1 MVLGHTAAAQCSPV
15 DCLDQLPP
23 SGGLCPTP
31 FAVGQVDVAYS
42 DAVSFHVTDA
52 CVEATLFDP
61 ELTGVSVRITQ
72 LGSFTFTELPAGL
85 TGVSDQVNYAPQS
98 NGCALLSGTPTEA
111 GVFAATVNILANVNA
126 WPFSLTC
133 GGFGPIAQN
142 NNPISYQRELV
153 ILPNAGFS
161 GLPTELCTSDPIV
174 LLTPTGTP
182 GGTFSGP
189 GVVGPTFNP
198 ATAGVGIHTITYT
211 VSAQQG
217 AAIAPATN
225 SSSITVEVNED
236 CLGQCLAD
244 AGTLTGGGTLCLTNG
259 FANLAAT
266 ADGNSNVPPGYSTLY
281 LLTQGAELLIISAN
295 GTPDFV
301 VNAAGI
307 YTIHFMVYDQTL
319 DLSNTE
325 FGVTLAGELVA
336 QMIQGGGT
344 VCASLDVVGAAFNVV
359 DCTEPCPDGFV
370 RDCDGNCSSSA
381 LIGDGNCDAQF
392 NCATFGFDGGDCIV
406 VCDANAGTLTAD
418 ASPVCLLN
426 DEATLSA
433 TADGNAVVPVDYLTA
448 YVLTQ
453 GPELLIIAAG
463 GTPEFTVNA
472 AGDYTIHTLVYDPLT
487 LDLGIVEFG
496 VTTGFDVNALL
507 IQGGGTICASL
518 DVVGA
523 PIVVEDCTE
532 PCEANAGTLTEDA
545 SPVCLLNDEATLS
558 ATADGNATVPVDYLT
573 AYVLTQGPELLI
585 IAAGGTPEF
594 IVNAAGDY
602 TIHTLVY
609 DPLTL
614 DLGIVE
620 FGVTTGFDVNGLL
633 IQGGGTICASLDV
646 VGAPIVVED
655 CTEPCTADAG
665 TITADLDVVCFIAD
679 ETVVSATPDDNSVVP
694 DGYSTVYV
702 LTAGPELLIVDV
714 ATTPNLLIP
723 AVGAYTIH
731 TLVYDPLT
739 LDLGIVELGVTTGFD
754 VNALLIQGGG
764 TICASLDV
772 AGAPVT
778 AEVCAA
784 CLADAGNLTAD
795 ADTVCLVAGSAII
808 SATADGSAVV
818 PDGYTTVYVLT
829 QGPGL
834 VIVGVN
840 LSTDF
845 GVTAAGDY
853 TIHTLVYDPL
863 TLDLSIVEPGVTT
876 GFDVNA
882 LLIQGGGTIC
892 ASLDVTGAPVNVE
905 LCDECLADAGTLTAD
920 EAEVCLQSGVL
931 LAIPDGNSEVPQGF
945 QTIYVLTQGPGLV
958 ILAVDATP
966 TFTVTEE
973 GSYTIHT
980 LVYDPLTLDLGI
992 VEPGVTTGFDVNAL
1006 LIQGGGEICASLDV
1020 AGAAYT
1026 VSICGALPEL
1036 AANSFAVFP
1045 NPTQGTLNIRTAVE
1059 GLVQLELM
1067 DLSGRVV
1074 YSAQRNTAGNETFTV
1089 QLGNDLAPGSY
1100 VLRFITELGSSEQRI
1115 ILQR

>member
-1 MVLGHTAAAQCSPV
+1 MKRTLTLPVLSALLMVLGHTAAAQCSPV

-61 ELTGVSVRITQ
+61 DLTGVSVRITQ
-72 LGSFTFTELPAGL
+72 LGSFSFTELPAGL

-111 GVFAATVNILANVNA
+111 GVFAATVNILANVNV

-161 GLPTELCTSDPIV
+161 GPGTELCVTDAAV
-174 LLTPTGTP
+174 TLTPTGTP

-189 GVVGPTFNP
+189 GVVGDLFDP

-211 VSAQQG
+211 VSAQEG
-217 AAIAPATN
+217 AAISPATN
-225 SSSITVEVNED
+225 SSSITVEVNAD

-259 FANLAAT
+259 FANLTAT

-281 LLTQGAELLIISAN
+281 LLTQGAELLIVSAN

-301 VNAAGI
+301 VNAADL
-307 YTIHFMVYDQTL
+307 YTIHYMVYDQTL

-325 FGVTLAGELVA
+325 FGVTLAGEVVA

-370 RDCDGNCSSSA
+370 RDCGGNCSPSA

-406 VCDANAGTLTAD
+406 VCTADAGTLTAD

-426 DEATLSA
+426 AEATLSA
-433 TADGNAVVPVDYLTA
+433 TADGNAVVPVDYQTA

-463 GTPEFTVNA
+463 GTPEFTV
-472 AGDYTIHTLVYDPLT
+472 T
-487 LDLGIVEFG
+487 
-496 VTTGFDVNALL
+496 
-507 IQGGGTICASL
+507 
-518 DVVGA
+518 
-523 PIVVEDCTE
+523 
-532 PCEANAGTLTEDA
+532 
-545 SPVCLLNDEATLS
+545 
-558 ATADGNATVPVDYLT
+558 
-573 AYVLTQGPELLI
+573 
-585 IAAGGTPEF
+585 
-594 IVNAAGDY
+594 AAGDY

-646 VGAPIVVED
+646 AGAPIVVED

-665 TITADLDVVCFIAD
+665 TLTADLDVVCFIAD
-679 ETVVSATPDDNSVVP
+679 ETVVSATPDGNSVVP

-714 ATTPNLLIP
+714 ATTPNLLVP
-723 AVGAYTIH
+723 AVGDYTIH

-754 VNALLIQGGG
+754 VNGLLIQGGG

-784 CLADAGNLTAD
+784 CLANAGNLTPD
-795 ADTVCLVAGSAII
+795 ASPVCLVAGSAII

-818 PDGYTTVYVLT
+818 PDGYTTIYVLT

-882 LLIQGGGTIC
+882 LLIQGGGGIC
-892 ASLDVTGAPVNVE
+892 ASLDVTGAPVTVE

-973 GSYTIHT
+973 GTYTIHT

-1020 AGAAYT
+1020 AGAAFT
-1026 VSICGALPEL
+1026 VSICSALPEL

-1059 GLVQLELM
+1059 GPVQLELL

-1074 YSAQRNTAGNETFTV
+1074 YSAQRITAGNESFTM
-1089 QLGNDLAPGSY
+1089 QMGNDLAPGSY

>member
-1 MVLGHTAAAQCSPV
+1 MPAQRYLALQTKPSFMKRSLLLPVLSALLMLLGHTAAAQCSPV

-61 ELTGVSVRITQ
+61 DLTGVSVRITQ
-72 LGSFTFTELPAGL
+72 LGSFSFTELPAGL

-111 GVFAATVNILANVNA
+111 GVFAATVNILANVNV

-161 GLPTELCTSDPIV
+161 GPGAELCVTDAAV
-174 LLTPTGTP
+174 TLTPTGTP

-189 GVVGPTFNP
+189 GVVGDLFDP

-211 VSAQQG
+211 VSAQEG
-217 AAIAPATN
+217 AAISPATN
-225 SSSITVEVNED
+225 SSSITVEVNAD

-259 FANLAAT
+259 FANLTAT

-301 VNAAGI
+301 VNAADL
-307 YTIHFMVYDQTL
+307 YTIHYMVYDQTL

-325 FGVTLAGELVA
+325 FGVTLAGEVVA

-370 RDCDGNCSSSA
+370 RDCGGNCSPSA

-406 VCDANAGTLTAD
+406 VCEANAGTLTAD

-426 DEATLSA
+426 AEATLSA
-433 TADGNAVVPVDYLTA
+433 TADGNAVVPVDYQTA

-463 GTPEFTVNA
+463 GTPEFTV
-472 AGDYTIHTLVYDPLT
+472 T
-487 LDLGIVEFG
+487 
-496 VTTGFDVNALL
+496 
-507 IQGGGTICASL
+507 
-518 DVVGA
+518 
-523 PIVVEDCTE
+523 
-532 PCEANAGTLTEDA
+532 
-545 SPVCLLNDEATLS
+545 
-558 ATADGNATVPVDYLT
+558 
-573 AYVLTQGPELLI
+573 
-585 IAAGGTPEF
+585 
-594 IVNAAGDY
+594 AAGDY

-646 VGAPIVVED
+646 AGAPIVVED
-655 CTEPCTADAG
+655 CTEPCTANAG
-665 TITADLDVVCFIAD
+665 TLTADASPVCLLNA
-679 ETVVSATPDDNSVVP
+679 EATLSATADGNAVVP
-694 DGYSTVYV
+694 VDYQTAYV
-702 LTAGPELLIVDV
+702 LTQGPELLII
-714 ATTPNLLIP
+714 AAGGTPEFTVT
-723 AVGAYTIH
+723 AAGDYTIH

-739 LDLGIVELGVTTGFD
+739 LDLGIVEFGVTTGFD
-754 VNALLIQGGG
+754 VNGLLIQGGG

-772 AGAPVT
+772 AGAPIVVEDCT
-778 AEVCAA
+778 EPCEANAGT
-784 CLADAGNLTAD
+784 LTPDASP
-795 ADTVCLVAGSAII
+795 VCLVAGSAII

-818 PDGYTTVYVLT
+818 PDGYTTIYVLT

-882 LLIQGGGTIC
+882 LLIQGGGGIC
-892 ASLDVTGAPVNVE
+892 ASLDVTGAPVTVE
-905 LCDECLADAGTLTAD
+905 LCDECLADAGTLTTD

-931 LAIPDGNSEVPQGF
+931 VAIPDGNSEVPQGF

-973 GSYTIHT
+973 GTYTIHT

-1020 AGAAYT
+1020 AGAAFT
-1026 VSICGALPEL
+1026 VSICSALSEL

-1059 GLVQLELM
+1059 GPVQLELL

-1074 YSAQRNTAGNETFTV
+1074 YSAQRITAGNEPFTM

>member
-1 MVLGHTAAAQCSPV
+1 MRGINTNLMKRPLLLPVVTLLLLLLSHSAAAQCTPV
-15 DCLDQLPP
+15 DCLDQLPA

-31 FAVGQVDVAYS
+31 FAVGQVGEAYS
-42 DAVSFHVTDA
+42 DAISFHVTDA

-61 ELTGVSVRITQ
+61 DLAGVSVRITQ
-72 LGSFTFTELPAGL
+72 LGSFSFTNLPGGL
-85 TGVSDQVNYAPQS
+85 SGSTDQVNYAPPS
-98 NGCALLSGTPTEA
+98 NGCALITGTPTDA
-111 GVFAATVNILANVNA
+111 GVFGATVNILANVNA

-142 NNPISYQRELV
+142 NNPISYARELV
-153 ILPNAGFS
+153 VLPNAVFT
-161 GLPTELCTSDPIV
+161 GLADVLCVIDPV
-174 LLTPTGTP
+174 ATLTPTGTA

-189 GVVGPTFNP
+189 GVVGDQFDP
-198 ATAGVGIHTITYT
+198 AVAGEGLHTITYT

-225 SSSITVEVNED
+225 TSSITVEVNAD
-236 CLGQCLAD
+236 CLTQCQAD

-259 FANLAAT
+259 FANLSAT
-266 ADGNSNVPPGYSTLY
+266 ADGNSTVPSGYSTLY
-281 LLTQGAELLIISAN
+281 LLTQGADLIIISAN

-301 VNAAGI
+301 VNAADL
-307 YTIHFMVYDQTL
+307 YTIHTMVYDQTL

-325 FGVTLAGELVA
+325 FGVTQAGELVA

-344 VCASLDVVGAAFNVV
+344 VCASLDVAGAAFNVV

-370 RDCDGNCSSSA
+370 RDCAGNCSSSA
-381 LIGDGNCDAQF
+381 LIGDGSCNAEF

-433 TADGNAVVPVDYLTA
+433 TADGNALVPVDYQTV

-463 GTPEFTVNA
+463 GTPEFTVTA

-487 LDLGIVEFG
+487 LDLSIVELG

-507 IQGGGTICASL
+507 IQGGGSICAVL

-532 PCEANAGTLTEDA
+532 PCEANAGT
-545 SPVCLLNDEATLS
+545 
-558 ATADGNATVPVDYLT
+558 
-573 AYVLTQGPELLI
+573 
-585 IAAGGTPEF
+585 
-594 IVNAAGDY
+594 
-602 TIHTLVY
+602 
-609 DPLTL
+609 
-614 DLGIVE
+614 
-620 FGVTTGFDVNGLL
+620 
-633 IQGGGTICASLDV
+633 
-646 VGAPIVVED
+646 
-655 CTEPCTADAG
+655 
-665 TITADLDVVCFIAD
+665 ITADLDVVCFIVD
-679 ETVVSATPDDNSVVP
+679 ETVVSATPDGNSVVP

-702 LTAGPELLIVDV
+702 LTAGAELVIVDV

-739 LDLGIVELGVTTGFD
+739 LDLSIVELGVTTGFD
-754 VNALLIQGGG
+754 VNSLLIQGGG
-764 TICASLDV
+764 SICASLDV
-772 AGAPVT
+772 LGAPVT
-778 AEVCAA
+778 AELCGT
-784 CLADAGNLTAD
+784 CLADAGTLTAD
-795 ADTVCLVAGSAII
+795 ANPVCLVAGSAII

-818 PDGYTTVYVLT
+818 PEGYTTIYVLT
-829 QGPGL
+829 QGPEL

-845 GVTAAGDY
+845 GVTAVGDY

-892 ASLDVTGAPVNVE
+892 ASLDVAGAPVTVE
-905 LCDECLADAGTLTAD
+905 VCDDCPADAGTLTAD
-920 EAEVCLQSGVL
+920 EPDVCLQSGVL
-931 LAIPDGNSEVPQGF
+931 LAIADGNSEVPQGF

-958 ILAVDATP
+958 ILAVDAVP

-973 GSYTIHT
+973 GTYTIHT

-1006 LIQGGGEICASLDV
+1006 LIQGGGDICASLDV
-1020 AGAAYT
+1020 TGAAFSVT
-1026 VSICGALPEL
+1026 ICSTLPEL
-1036 AANSFAVFP
+1036 SGNSFAVFP
-1045 NPTQGTLNIRTAVE
+1045 NPTQGTLNIRTSGG
-1059 GLVQLELM
+1059 GLMVLELL

-1074 YSAQRNTAGNETFTV
+1074 YSTQRNTASNESFTV
-1089 QLGNDLAPGSY
+1089 HLGNDLAPGSY
-1100 VLRFITELGSSEQRI
+1100 VLRLSNELGSNDQRI

>member
-1 MVLGHTAAAQCSPV
+1 MPAQRYLALQTKPSFMKRSLLLPVLSALLMLLGHTAAAQCSPV

-61 ELTGVSVRITQ
+61 DLTGVSVRITQ
-72 LGSFTFTELPAGL
+72 LGSFSFTELPAGL

-111 GVFAATVNILANVNA
+111 GVFAATVNILANVNV

-161 GLPTELCTSDPIV
+161 GPGAELCVTDAAGT
-174 LLTPTGTP
+174 LTPTGTP

-189 GVVGPTFNP
+189 GVVGDLFDP

-211 VSAQQG
+211 VSAQEG
-217 AAIAPATN
+217 AAISPATN
-225 SSSITVEVNED
+225 SSSITVEVNAD

-259 FANLAAT
+259 FANLTAT

-301 VNAAGI
+301 VNAADL
-307 YTIHFMVYDQTL
+307 YTIHYMVYDQTL

-325 FGVTLAGELVA
+325 FGVTLAGEVVA

-370 RDCDGNCSSSA
+370 RDCGGNCSPSA

-406 VCDANAGTLTAD
+406 VCEANAGTLTAD

-426 DEATLSA
+426 AEATLSA
-433 TADGNAVVPVDYLTA
+433 TADGNAVVPVDYQTA

-463 GTPEFTVNA
+463 GTPEFTV
-472 AGDYTIHTLVYDPLT
+472 T
-487 LDLGIVEFG
+487 
-496 VTTGFDVNALL
+496 
-507 IQGGGTICASL
+507 
-518 DVVGA
+518 
-523 PIVVEDCTE
+523 
-532 PCEANAGTLTEDA
+532 
-545 SPVCLLNDEATLS
+545 
-558 ATADGNATVPVDYLT
+558 
-573 AYVLTQGPELLI
+573 
-585 IAAGGTPEF
+585 
-594 IVNAAGDY
+594 AAGDY

-646 VGAPIVVED
+646 AGAPIVVED
-655 CTEPCTADAG
+655 CTEPCEANAG
-665 TITADLDVVCFIAD
+665 T
-679 ETVVSATPDDNSVVP
+679 
-694 DGYSTVYV
+694 
-702 LTAGPELLIVDV
+702 
-714 ATTPNLLIP
+714 
-723 AVGAYTIH
+723 
-731 TLVYDPLT
+731 
-739 LDLGIVELGVTTGFD
+739 
-754 VNALLIQGGG
+754 
-764 TICASLDV
+764 
-772 AGAPVT
+772 
-778 AEVCAA
+778 
-784 CLADAGNLTAD
+784 LTAD
-795 ADTVCLVAGSAII
+795 ASPVCLVAGSAII

-818 PDGYTTVYVLT
+818 PDGYTTIYVLT

-882 LLIQGGGTIC
+882 LLIQGGGGIC
-892 ASLDVTGAPVNVE
+892 ASLDVTGAPVTVE
-905 LCDECLADAGTLTAD
+905 LCDECLADAGTLTTD

-931 LAIPDGNSEVPQGF
+931 VAIPDGNSEVPQGF

-973 GSYTIHT
+973 GTYTIHT

-1020 AGAAYT
+1020 AGAAFT
-1026 VSICGALPEL
+1026 VSICGALSEL

-1059 GLVQLELM
+1059 GPVQLELL

-1074 YSAQRNTAGNETFTV
+1074 YSAQRITAGNEPFTM

>member
-1 MVLGHTAAAQCSPV
+1 MKRTLTLPVLSALLMVLGHTAAAQCSPV

-61 ELTGVSVRITQ
+61 DLTGVSVRITQ
-72 LGSFTFTELPAGL
+72 LGSFSFTELPAGL

-111 GVFAATVNILANVNA
+111 GVFAATVNILANVNV
-126 WPFSLTC
+126 WPFSITC

-161 GLPTELCTSDPIV
+161 GPGTELCVTDAAV
-174 LLTPTGTP
+174 TLTPTGTP

-189 GVVGPTFNP
+189 GVVGDLFDP

-211 VSAQQG
+211 VSAQEG
-217 AAIAPATN
+217 AAISPATN
-225 SSSITVEVNED
+225 SSSIIVEVNAD

-259 FANLAAT
+259 FANLTAT

-281 LLTQGAELLIISAN
+281 LLTQGAELLIVSAN

-301 VNAAGI
+301 VNAADL
-307 YTIHFMVYDQTL
+307 YTIHYMVYDQTL

-325 FGVTLAGELVA
+325 FGVTLAGEVVA

-370 RDCDGNCSSSA
+370 RDCGGNCSPSA

-406 VCDANAGTLTAD
+406 VCTADAGTLTAD

-426 DEATLSA
+426 AEATLSA
-433 TADGNAVVPVDYLTA
+433 TADGNAVVPVDYQTA

-463 GTPEFTVNA
+463 GTPEFTV
-472 AGDYTIHTLVYDPLT
+472 T
-487 LDLGIVEFG
+487 
-496 VTTGFDVNALL
+496 
-507 IQGGGTICASL
+507 
-518 DVVGA
+518 
-523 PIVVEDCTE
+523 
-532 PCEANAGTLTEDA
+532 
-545 SPVCLLNDEATLS
+545 
-558 ATADGNATVPVDYLT
+558 
-573 AYVLTQGPELLI
+573 
-585 IAAGGTPEF
+585 
-594 IVNAAGDY
+594 AAGDY

-646 VGAPIVVED
+646 AGAPIVVED
-655 CTEPCTADAG
+655 CTEPCTANAG
-665 TITADLDVVCFIAD
+665 TLTADLDVVCFIAD
-679 ETVVSATPDDNSVVP
+679 ETVVSATPDGNSVVP

-714 ATTPNLLIP
+714 ATTPNLLVP
-723 AVGAYTIH
+723 AVGDYTIH

-754 VNALLIQGGG
+754 VNGLLIQGGG

-784 CLADAGNLTAD
+784 CLANAGNLTPD
-795 ADTVCLVAGSAII
+795 ASPVCLVAGSAII

-818 PDGYTTVYVLT
+818 PDGYTTIYVLT

-882 LLIQGGGTIC
+882 LLIQGGGGIC
-892 ASLDVTGAPVNVE
+892 ASLDVTGAPVTVE

-973 GSYTIHT
+973 GTYTIHT

-1020 AGAAYT
+1020 AGAAFT
-1026 VSICGALPEL
+1026 VSICSALPEL

-1059 GLVQLELM
+1059 GPVQLELL

-1074 YSAQRNTAGNETFTV
+1074 YSAQRITAGNESFTMH
-1089 QLGNDLAPGSY
+1089 LGNDLAPGSY

>member
-85 TGVSDQVNYAPQS
+85 TGVSDQMNYAPQS

-161 GLPTELCTSDPIV
+161 GPGTELCVTDAAV
-174 LLTPTGTP
+174 TLTPTGTT

-189 GVVGPTFNP
+189 GVVGDLFDP
-198 ATAGVGIHTITYT
+198 AAAGEGIHTITYT

-225 SSSITVEVNED
+225 SSSITVEVNAD

-370 RDCDGNCSSSA
+370 RDCDGNCSPSA

-463 GTPEFTVNA
+463 GTPEFTVNT
-472 AGDYTIHTLVYDPLT
+472 AGDYTIHTLVYDP
-487 LDLGIVEFG
+487 F
-496 VTTGFDVNALL
+496 
-507 IQGGGTICASL
+507 
-518 DVVGA
+518 
-523 PIVVEDCTE
+523 
-532 PCEANAGTLTEDA
+532 
-545 SPVCLLNDEATLS
+545 
-558 ATADGNATVPVDYLT
+558 
-573 AYVLTQGPELLI
+573 
-585 IAAGGTPEF
+585 
-594 IVNAAGDY
+594 
-602 TIHTLVY
+602 
-609 DPLTL
+609 TL

-655 CTEPCTADAG
+655 CTEPCEANAG
-665 TITADLDVVCFIAD
+665 TLTADLDVVCFIAD
-679 ETVVSATPDDNSVVP
+679 ETVVSATPDGNSVVP

-784 CLADAGNLTAD
+784 CLANAGNLTAD

-892 ASLDVTGAPVNVE
+892 ASLDVTGAPVTVE

-973 GSYTIHT
+973 GTYTIHT

-1020 AGAAYT
+1020 AGAAFT

-1045 NPTQGTLNIRTAVE
+1045 NPTQGTLHIRTAVE
-1059 GLVQLELM
+1059 GLVQLELL

-1074 YSAQRNTAGNETFTV
+1074 YSAQRNSTGNETFTM
-1089 QLGNDLAPGSY
+1089 QLGTDLAPGSY

>member
-1 MVLGHTAAAQCSPV
+1 MN
-15 DCLDQLPP
+15 
-23 SGGLCPTP
+23 GL
-31 FAVGQVDVAYS
+31 
-42 DAVSFHVTDA
+42 
-52 CVEATLFDP
+52 L
-61 ELTGVSVRITQ
+61 
-72 LGSFTFTELPAGL
+72 
-85 TGVSDQVNYAPQS
+85 
-98 NGCALLSGTPTEA
+98 
-111 GVFAATVNILANVNA
+111 
-126 WPFSLTC
+126 
-133 GGFGPIAQN
+133 
-142 NNPISYQRELV
+142 
-153 ILPNAGFS
+153 
-161 GLPTELCTSDPIV
+161 
-174 LLTPTGTP
+174 
-182 GGTFSGP
+182 
-189 GVVGPTFNP
+189 
-198 ATAGVGIHTITYT
+198 
-211 VSAQQG
+211 
-217 AAIAPATN
+217 
-225 SSSITVEVNED
+225 
-236 CLGQCLAD
+236 
-244 AGTLTGGGTLCLTNG
+244 
-259 FANLAAT
+259 
-266 ADGNSNVPPGYSTLY
+266 
-281 LLTQGAELLIISAN
+281 
-295 GTPDFV
+295 
-301 VNAAGI
+301 
-307 YTIHFMVYDQTL
+307 
-319 DLSNTE
+319 
-325 FGVTLAGELVA
+325 
-336 QMIQGGGT
+336 IQGGGT
-344 VCASLDVVGAAFNVV
+344 ICASLDVAGAPIVV
-359 DCTEPCPDGFV
+359 EDCTEPC
-370 RDCDGNCSSSA
+370 
-381 LIGDGNCDAQF
+381 
-392 NCATFGFDGGDCIV
+392 T
-406 VCDANAGTLTAD
+406 ANAGTLTAD

-426 DEATLSA
+426 AEATLSA
-433 TADGNAVVPVDYLTA
+433 TADGNAVVPVDYQTA

-463 GTPEFTVNA
+463 GTPEFTV
-472 AGDYTIHTLVYDPLT
+472 T
-487 LDLGIVEFG
+487 
-496 VTTGFDVNALL
+496 
-507 IQGGGTICASL
+507 
-518 DVVGA
+518 
-523 PIVVEDCTE
+523 
-532 PCEANAGTLTEDA
+532 
-545 SPVCLLNDEATLS
+545 
-558 ATADGNATVPVDYLT
+558 
-573 AYVLTQGPELLI
+573 
-585 IAAGGTPEF
+585 
-594 IVNAAGDY
+594 AAGDY

-646 VGAPIVVED
+646 AGAPIVVED

-665 TITADLDVVCFIAD
+665 TLTADLDVVCFIAD
-679 ETVVSATPDDNSVVP
+679 ENVVSATPDGNSVVP
-694 DGYSTVYV
+694 DGYSIVYV

-723 AVGAYTIH
+723 AVGDYTIH

-754 VNALLIQGGG
+754 VNGLLIQGGG

-778 AEVCAA
+778 AEVCTA
-784 CLADAGNLTAD
+784 CLANAGNLTPD
-795 ADTVCLVAGSAII
+795 ASPVCLVAGSAII

-818 PDGYTTVYVLT
+818 PDGYTTIYVLT

-882 LLIQGGGTIC
+882 LLIQGGGGIC
-892 ASLDVTGAPVNVE
+892 ASLDVTGAPVTVE
-905 LCDECLADAGTLTAD
+905 LCDECLADAGTLTTD

-931 LAIPDGNSEVPQGF
+931 VAIPDGNSEVPQGF

-973 GSYTIHT
+973 GTYTIHT

-1020 AGAAYT
+1020 AGAAFT
-1026 VSICGALPEL
+1026 VSICSALSEL

-1059 GLVQLELM
+1059 GPVQLELL

-1074 YSAQRNTAGNETFTV
+1074 YSAQRITAGNEPFTV

>member
-1 MVLGHTAAAQCSPV
+1 MKRTLTLPVLSALLMVLGHTAAAQCSPV

-61 ELTGVSVRITQ
+61 DLTGVSVRITQ
-72 LGSFTFTELPAGL
+72 LGSFSFTELPAGL

-111 GVFAATVNILANVNA
+111 GVFAATVNILANVNV
-126 WPFSLTC
+126 WPFSITC

-161 GLPTELCTSDPIV
+161 GPGTELCVTDAAV
-174 LLTPTGTP
+174 TLTPTGTP

-189 GVVGPTFNP
+189 GVVGDLFDP

-211 VSAQQG
+211 VSAQEG
-217 AAIAPATN
+217 AAISPATN
-225 SSSITVEVNED
+225 SSSITVEVNAD

-259 FANLAAT
+259 FANLTAT

-281 LLTQGAELLIISAN
+281 LLTQGAELLIVSAN

-301 VNAAGI
+301 VNAADL
-307 YTIHFMVYDQTL
+307 YTIHYMVYDQTL

-325 FGVTLAGELVA
+325 FGVTLAGEVVA

-370 RDCDGNCSSSA
+370 RDCGGNCSPSA

-406 VCDANAGTLTAD
+406 VCTANAGTLTAD
-418 ASPVCLLN
+418 VSPVCLLN
-426 DEATLSA
+426 AEATLSA
-433 TADGNAVVPVDYLTA
+433 TADGNAVVPVDYQTA

-463 GTPEFTVNA
+463 GTPEFTV
-472 AGDYTIHTLVYDPLT
+472 T
-487 LDLGIVEFG
+487 
-496 VTTGFDVNALL
+496 
-507 IQGGGTICASL
+507 
-518 DVVGA
+518 
-523 PIVVEDCTE
+523 
-532 PCEANAGTLTEDA
+532 
-545 SPVCLLNDEATLS
+545 
-558 ATADGNATVPVDYLT
+558 
-573 AYVLTQGPELLI
+573 
-585 IAAGGTPEF
+585 
-594 IVNAAGDY
+594 AAGDY

-646 VGAPIVVED
+646 AGAPIVVED
-655 CTEPCTADAG
+655 CTEPCTANAG
-665 TITADLDVVCFIAD
+665 TLTADLDVVCFIAD
-679 ETVVSATPDDNSVVP
+679 ETVVSATPDGNSVVP

-714 ATTPNLLIP
+714 ATTPNLLVP
-723 AVGAYTIH
+723 AVGDYTIH

-754 VNALLIQGGG
+754 VNGLLIQGGG

-784 CLADAGNLTAD
+784 CLANAGNLTPD
-795 ADTVCLVAGSAII
+795 ASPVCLVAGSAII

-818 PDGYTTVYVLT
+818 PDGYTTIYVLT

-882 LLIQGGGTIC
+882 LLIQGGGGIC
-892 ASLDVTGAPVNVE
+892 ASLDVTGAPVTVE

-973 GSYTIHT
+973 GTYTIHT

-1020 AGAAYT
+1020 AGAAFT
-1026 VSICGALPEL
+1026 VSICSALPEL

-1059 GLVQLELM
+1059 GPVQLELL

-1074 YSAQRNTAGNETFTV
+1074 YSAQRITAGNESFTMH
-1089 QLGNDLAPGSY
+1089 LGNDLAPGSY

>member
-1 MVLGHTAAAQCSPV
+1 MPAQRYLALQTKPSFMKRSLLLPVLSALLMLLGHTAAAQCSPV

-61 ELTGVSVRITQ
+61 DLTGVSVRITQ
-72 LGSFTFTELPAGL
+72 LGSFSFTELPAGL

-111 GVFAATVNILANVNA
+111 GVFAATVNILANVNV

-161 GLPTELCTSDPIV
+161 GPGAELCVTDAAGT
-174 LLTPTGTP
+174 LTPTGTP

-189 GVVGPTFNP
+189 GVVGDLFDP

-211 VSAQQG
+211 VSAQEG
-217 AAIAPATN
+217 AAISPATN
-225 SSSITVEVNED
+225 SSSITVEVNAD

-259 FANLAAT
+259 FANLTAT

-301 VNAAGI
+301 VNAADL
-307 YTIHFMVYDQTL
+307 YTIHYMVYDQTL

-325 FGVTLAGELVA
+325 FGVTLAGEVVA

-370 RDCDGNCSSSA
+370 RDCGGNCSPSA

-406 VCDANAGTLTAD
+406 VCTANAGTLTAD

-426 DEATLSA
+426 AEATLSA
-433 TADGNAVVPVDYLTA
+433 TANGNATVPADYLTA

-463 GTPEFTVNA
+463 GTPEFTV
-472 AGDYTIHTLVYDPLT
+472 T
-487 LDLGIVEFG
+487 
-496 VTTGFDVNALL
+496 
-507 IQGGGTICASL
+507 
-518 DVVGA
+518 
-523 PIVVEDCTE
+523 
-532 PCEANAGTLTEDA
+532 
-545 SPVCLLNDEATLS
+545 
-558 ATADGNATVPVDYLT
+558 
-573 AYVLTQGPELLI
+573 
-585 IAAGGTPEF
+585 
-594 IVNAAGDY
+594 AAGDY

-646 VGAPIVVED
+646 AGAPIVVED
-655 CTEPCTADAG
+655 CTEPCEANAG
-665 TITADLDVVCFIAD
+665 T
-679 ETVVSATPDDNSVVP
+679 
-694 DGYSTVYV
+694 
-702 LTAGPELLIVDV
+702 
-714 ATTPNLLIP
+714 
-723 AVGAYTIH
+723 
-731 TLVYDPLT
+731 
-739 LDLGIVELGVTTGFD
+739 
-754 VNALLIQGGG
+754 
-764 TICASLDV
+764 
-772 AGAPVT
+772 
-778 AEVCAA
+778 
-784 CLADAGNLTAD
+784 LTAD
-795 ADTVCLVAGSAII
+795 ASPVCLVAGSAII

-818 PDGYTTVYVLT
+818 PDGYTTIYVLT

-882 LLIQGGGTIC
+882 LLIQGGGGIC
-892 ASLDVTGAPVNVE
+892 ASLDVTGAPVTVE
-905 LCDECLADAGTLTAD
+905 LCDECLADAGTLTTD

-931 LAIPDGNSEVPQGF
+931 VAIPDGNSEVPQGF

-973 GSYTIHT
+973 GTYTIHT

-1020 AGAAYT
+1020 AGAAFT
-1026 VSICGALPEL
+1026 VSICSALSEL

-1059 GLVQLELM
+1059 GPVQLELL

-1074 YSAQRNTAGNETFTV
+1074 YSAQRITAGNEPFTM